1 MPIMDN
7 ILLDPTPSEFIRA
20 IEANTIESFK
30 AWCKWARLQL
40 QQYPE
45 IAWTASDIPFFLFN
59 VVLGLVPQT
68 GNSPA
73 DPGTIGAA
81 ATSRA
86 RSRQVPMGWWVGL
99 TNQTPDLGQLLEKQG
114 WFHAATLT
122 GMAVDLPDLVEPAS
136 LPSGLTISSVHDT
149 DSLETWCQIMTSV
162 SEFPDFAASAWLDM
176 YRDMEIIDDP
186 QWSLFLG
193 IVNGKPVS
201 TSLLFLGAGVA
212 GIHAVTTL
220 PKYRGRGIATAMTYP
235 PLIYARNQ
243 GYRIGVL
250 FSSEMA
256 VDIYRKIEFQEYG
269 QGHIYMWQPEE
280 ASQQPT

>member
-1 MPIMDN
+1 MPVMDN
-7 ILLDPTPSEFIRA
+7 ILLDPTPAEFMRA

-30 AWCKWARLQL
+30 AWSKWARLQL
-40 QQYPE
+40 QQDPE

-73 DPGTIGAA
+73 DPGTIVAA

-99 TNQTPDLGQLLEKQG
+99 TNQTPDLGQLLEEQG

-136 LPSGLTISSVHDT
+136 LPPGLTISSVHDA

-176 YRDMEIIDDP
+176 YRDIEIIDDP
-186 QWSLFLG
+186 QWRLYLG
-193 IVNGKPVS
+193 SFNGTPVS
-201 TSLLFLGAGVA
+201 TSLLFLSAGVA

-220 PKYRGRGIATAMTYP
+220 PDHRGRGIATAMTYP

-256 VDIYRKIEFQEYG
+256 VDIYRKIGFQEFG

-280 ASQQPT
+280 VSQQPT